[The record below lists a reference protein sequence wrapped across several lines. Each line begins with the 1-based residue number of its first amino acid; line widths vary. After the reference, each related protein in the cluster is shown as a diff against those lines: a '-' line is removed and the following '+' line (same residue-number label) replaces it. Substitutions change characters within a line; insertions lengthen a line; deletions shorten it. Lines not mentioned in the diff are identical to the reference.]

1 MAQSLSKR
9 GFLAGMGAS
18 VAAGLVPLACS
29 PQVVN
34 AAYDFIIVGGG
45 SAGCVLARRLSDDL
59 KTRVLLIESG
69 GPADHPAVDDGLRW
83 FSMLGSDIAFPDMTV
98 PQAGLAGKQIFAAHG
113 HVIGGSSTINA
124 MIHHWPIQAD
134 IDGWGLSG
142 WRWRDI
148 MAMLQKSERFTG
160 PTSPTRGTGGPIAV
174 SLMPDAPPLADAA
187 LEAADAQGLGTAQDI
202 NAGTQMGAAVNQ
214 LAFDGTH
221 RQHTGRAYLIP
232 AAQRGNLTVLLNTAV
247 QRLDFDG
254 ERCTGVVIAGEDGD
268 VRLQAARTI
277 LCAGA
282 LRTPQILKLSGIGP
296 AEELAQLG
304 IDVRLDQPAIGEN
317 LHDHLLFSGN
327 NFAAKAVSASQW
339 HGSAAVVYASS
350 SASSWRDILL
360 NVSTNGR
367 VFPPLESADPGFKTS
382 FSFTKPH
389 SRGRLTLASTDP
401 SDPPLIDHRFLSDE
415 RDVSGALEA
424 LEVSR
429 AVLGDKAFS
438 RFEPREMNVAMLA
451 TPGGRRSFLNA
462 TATSFG
468 HHCGTCKM
476 GDGPADPVTQDLA
489 LRGVEGVSVV
499 DASVIPFIPSCPTN
513 ALVVAMA
520 ELAAARMGA

>member
-1 MAQSLSKR
+1 MAISLSKR
-9 GFLAGMGAS
+9 RFMAGMGAS

-45 SAGCVLARRLSDDL
+45 SAGCVLARRLSDDP

-83 FSMLGSDIAFPDMTV
+83 FSMLGSDKAFPDMTV

-134 IDGWGLSG
+134 IDGWGLSQ
-142 WRWRDI
+142 WRWGDI
-148 MAMLQKSERFTG
+148 MAMLQKSEAFTG
-160 PTSPTRGTGGPIAV
+160 PNSLTRGTDGPIVV

-202 NAGTQMGAAVNQ
+202 NAGAQMGAAVNQ
-214 LAFDGTH
+214 LAFDGAH
-221 RQHTGRAYLIP
+221 RQHTGRAYLSP
-232 AAQRGNLTVLLNTAV
+232 AAQRENLTVLLNTAV

-254 ERCTGVVIAGEDGD
+254 QRCVGVVIAGEDGD
-268 VRLQAARTI
+268 VTLQAGRTV

-296 AEELAQLG
+296 ADELSQLG

-327 NFAAKAVSASQW
+327 NFAANAVSASQW

-350 SASSWRDILL
+350 SASDARDVLL

-382 FSFTKPH
+382 FSFTKPR
-389 SRGRLTLASTDP
+389 SRGRLTLASPAP
-401 SDPPLIDHRFLSDE
+401 SDPPLLDHRFLSDE

-424 LEVSR
+424 LELSR
-429 AVLGDKAFS
+429 AVLSDKAFR
-438 RFEPREMNVAMLA
+438 RFEPREMNAAMLA
-451 TPGGRRSFLNA
+451 TQEGRRAFLNA

-476 GDGPADPVTQDLA
+476 GDDPADPVTQDLA